1 MMREL
6 AMKGKLLVIAV
17 LVACFSGCT
26 SAEEYLELTSDGGV
40 SLPYF
45 QDFEDGEFAC
55 AQNLYPAFKWQ
66 MAEDSDNSVL
76 KCAAVNEDET
86 ICGNSIYTL
95 AVGDPFWEDYTLS
108 FEFRIT
114 EGAMISFAPY
124 METNV
129 DTSEDSQMFESAN
142 PWILTITSKG
152 ELWYETMFSRGT
164 HSICAL
170 DGFVADGWNSVRLT
184 PEGTKL
190 MMSFNGAEIGAVA
203 ELADGASGRI
213 GIGGTVGLMI
223 DNISAEH
230 CGG

>member
-40 SLPYF
+40 LLPYF
-45 QDFEDGEFAC
+45 EDFEDGEFAC

-66 MAEDSDNSVL
+66 IADDSGNSAL
-76 KCAAVNEDET
+76 KCAAVNEGET

-95 AVGDPFWEDYTLS
+95 AVGDPSWEAYSLS
-108 FEFRIT
+108 FEFRLT
-114 EGAMISFAPY
+114 DGAQIRFAPY
-124 METNV
+124 METNA
-129 DTSEDSQMFESAN
+129 DKSEDSQMFESAN
-142 PWILTITSKG
+142 QWILTITSEG
-152 ELWYETMFSRGT
+152 ELWYETMFDRGT
-164 HSICAL
+164 HCIGAL
-170 DGFVADGWNSVRLT
+170 DGFVADGWNSVQLT

-190 MMSFNGAEIGAVA
+190 MMLFNGTEIGAVA